1 MQISREQLAELRELI
16 EDTAEYFCDENKL
29 SIRRQRQMC
38 IRDRSHHGGS
48 SLMKDSRGLAD
59 LFMHFV
65 RQLIIEHEA
74 DNPQELY
81 QLVADR
87 SQAEA
92 NRLMA
97 LDPARNR

>member
-1 MQISREQLAELRELI
+1 
-16 EDTAEYFCDENKL
+16 
-29 SIRRQRQMC
+29 
-38 IRDRSHHGGS
+38 
-48 SLMKDSRGLAD
+48 MKDSRTLAC
-59 LFMHFV
+59 LFMHFLH
-65 RQLIIEHEA
+65 QLIIEHEA

-81 QLVADR
+81 QLIADR

>member
-1 MQISREQLAELRELI
+1 
-16 EDTAEYFCDENKL
+16 
-29 SIRRQRQMC
+29 
-38 IRDRSHHGGS
+38 
-48 SLMKDSRGLAD
+48 MKDSRALAE

-65 RQLIIEHEA
+65 RHLIIEHEA
-74 DNPQELY
+74 DDPQEVY

-97 LDPARNR
+97 LGPDRNK

>member
-1 MQISREQLAELRELI
+1 
-16 EDTAEYFCDENKL
+16 
-29 SIRRQRQMC
+29 
-38 IRDRSHHGGS
+38 
-48 SLMKDSRGLAD
+48 MKDSRGLAD

-65 RQLIIEHEA
+65 SQLIIEHEA

-81 QLVADR
+81 QLVADL

-97 LDPARNR
+97 LDPARN